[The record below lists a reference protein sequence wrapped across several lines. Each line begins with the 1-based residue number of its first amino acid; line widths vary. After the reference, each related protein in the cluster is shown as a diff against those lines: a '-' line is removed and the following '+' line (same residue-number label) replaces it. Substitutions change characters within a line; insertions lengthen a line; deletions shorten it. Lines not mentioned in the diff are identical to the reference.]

1 MWVRVSAARGEAE
14 SENHGAHVVSV

>member
-1 MWVRVSAARGEAE
+1 MWVRVSAARCEAE